1 MNLTDGEPIPSAPVQ
16 RIFAA
21 AKFAAEKHSAQ
32 RRKGAAAEPYINHLI
47 EVAQLI
53 SGSSEMLDINLVM
66 AGLLHDTIEDT
77 GTTAQE
83 LERLF
88 GSDITSLVLEVTDD
102 KSLPKEVRKALQVQ
116 NAPHKSVRA
125 QVIKLADKISNLR
138 AVLNSPPTTWS
149 AERKRQYFAWAQ
161 QVVNALSTPNP
172 VLKAEFDRTIAQ
184 FKG

>member
-1 MNLTDGEPIPSAPVQ
+1 MNESIASEPVQ

-21 AKFAAEKHSAQ
+21 AMFAAQKHAAQ
-32 RRKGAAAEPYINHLI
+32 RRKGAAAEPYVNHLI

-53 SGSSEMLDINLVM
+53 AGSSEQLDTNLVM

-77 GTTAQE
+77 GTSAAE
-83 LERLF
+83 LDKAF
-88 GSDITSLVLEVTDD
+88 GSDVAALVVELTDN
-102 KSLPKEVRKALQVQ
+102 KSLPKDVRKTLQVE

-138 AVLNSPPTTWS
+138 SLLASPPVSWS
-149 AERKRQYFAWAQ
+149 PERKREYFEWARR
-161 QVVNALSTPNP
+161 VVDGLSAPNP
-172 VLKAEFDRTIAQ
+172 ILKAEFDRTYAM